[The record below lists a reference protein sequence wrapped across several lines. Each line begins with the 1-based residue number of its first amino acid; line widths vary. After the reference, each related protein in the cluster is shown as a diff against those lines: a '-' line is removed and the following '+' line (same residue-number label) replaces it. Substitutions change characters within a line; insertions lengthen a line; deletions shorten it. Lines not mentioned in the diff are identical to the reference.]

1 MELRPTEIPG
11 VIEIVPKVFG
21 DERGFFLE
29 TWNEQAFRNAGLD
42 VLFVQDNWSRS
53 RRGILRGLHYQIE
66 RPQGKLVRV
75 TRGAVFDVAVDLRRS
90 SPTFGRHVAR
100 VLTETNRHSL
110 WIPPGFAHGFL
121 VLSEEADFVYKCTE
135 LYAPEHDRS
144 LSWCDPTVGILW
156 PLAEVGGVNAV
167 QLSEKDRAKAASF
180 EQAECFS

>member
-1 MELRPTEIPG
+1 M
-11 VIEIVPKVFG
+11 
-21 DERGFFLE
+21 
-29 TWNEQAFRNAGLD
+29 
-42 VLFVQDNWSRS
+42 
-53 RRGILRGLHYQIE
+53 
-66 RPQGKLVRV
+66 